1 MAERAPMAAWA
12 SLFVS
17 LITLMLLVTVIVDEP
32 DADPRPADRI
42 NEVLAILEGD
52 STFGTAQRGGLV
64 GDLSDLETKVGD
76 LTNLLVDLQA
86 EMRDATTSSETAGSL
101 VEEALSEIETVSA
114 RLSDICFRLDA
125 C

>member
-12 SLFVS
+12 GLLVS
-17 LITLMLLVTVIVDEP
+17 LITLTLLVTVIVDQSNDEP
-32 DADPRPADRI
+32 RSADRI
-42 NEVLAILEGD
+42 HEVLAILEGE

-86 EMRDATTSSETAGSL
+86 EMRDATASSENAGAL
-101 VEEALSEIETVSA
+101 VEEALAEIETVSA